1 MERQFPK
8 NVRQVGNVSDTPK
21 IYVEDYV
28 DTYLNQI
35 KDKAKEK
42 RAGAFLV
49 GEYVTINEQEC
60 VYITGALWM
69 KNLNTDS
76 TELQIEDSLI
86 EEGKKEC
93 AEFFEGKKIV
103 GWYLA
108 APGRP
113 VVLDNKI
120 VNIHEKNFSEKN
132 SVFILRDSL
141 ENEEAYFAYKYHE
154 LMQMGGHYVFYEKN
168 PAMQNYMISSR
179 RKIGVTPSE
188 MVEDRAAKDFRSTV
202 RERME
207 LQEQRANSRLVY
219 VTSVLLVV
227 IVMAIGISTM
237 NNYDKMNSVQN
248 SIETLSETVRG
259 NADSK
264 NAETAEAAA
273 DEPKAE
279 AAETEEKAPEEEKTS
294 EGTELPT
301 STIQEELSEQD
312 YYIVQRGDT
321 LDKISLR
328 LYGNTEETEAICK
341 MNGLSDG
348 NLIFIGQK
356 LLLP

>member
-42 RAGAFLV
+42 RTGAFLV
-49 GEYVTINEQEC
+49 GEYATINEQEC

-69 KNLNTDS
+69 KSLDTDS
-76 TELQIEDSLI
+76 TELKIDESLI

-113 VVLDNKI
+113 VTLDNRI
-120 VNIHEKNFSEKN
+120 VNLHEKYFSEKN

-168 PAMQNYMISSR
+168 PAMQNYMINSR

-207 LQEQRANSRLVY
+207 LQEQKANSRLVY

-248 SIETLSETVRG
+248 SIETLSETVRSNG
-259 NADSK
+259 NS
-264 NAETAEAAA
+264 NNTETAEETAA
-273 DEPKAE
+273 EVK
-279 AAETEEKAPEEEKTS
+279 AETEEKAPEEETTS

-301 STIQEELSEQD
+301 TTIQEELSEQD

>member
-1 MERQFPK
+1 
-8 NVRQVGNVSDTPK
+8 
-21 IYVEDYV
+21 
-28 DTYLNQI
+28 
-35 KDKAKEK
+35 
-42 RAGAFLV
+42 
-49 GEYVTINEQEC
+49 
-60 VYITGALWM
+60 
-69 KNLNTDS
+69 
-76 TELQIEDSLI
+76 
-86 EEGKKEC
+86 
-93 AEFFEGKKIV
+93 
-103 GWYLA
+103 
-108 APGRP
+108 
-113 VVLDNKI
+113 
-120 VNIHEKNFSEKN
+120 
-132 SVFILRDSL
+132 
-141 ENEEAYFAYKYHE
+141 
-154 LMQMGGHYVFYEKN
+154 MGGHYVFYEKN
-168 PAMQNYMISSR
+168 PAMQNYMINSR

-248 SIETLSETVRG
+248 SIETLSETVRNSG
-259 NADSK
+259 NNK

-273 DEPKAE
+273 EE
-279 AAETEEKAPEEEKTS
+279 AKVETEEQASEAETTS

-301 STIQEELSEQD
+301 TTIQEELSEQD